1 MRYKKRHFN
10 SIFASFAILFLSFA
24 ACGNPQSGNEKHVMC
39 IQKVD
44 SLWGDLQNTKL
55 LFGFKMDEFLERK
68 AYMGE
73 NLTKLKFVDGKHLNQ
88 ENILNVQQ
96 YNEIYRIYKGVG
108 QRYKD
113 AVLQA
118 EAIFYEI
125 KGLENEVKKGS
136 YDKEIANFVK
146 EYGEIKKHLTENYER
161 TVEVTSQVRTLEPA
175 FVRLAPIIDKLL
187 ETVPANTN

>member
-1 MRYKKRHFN
+1 MKYKKRHFTP
-10 SIFASFAILFLSFA
+10 IFALFAILFLGFT
-24 ACGNPQSGNEKHVMC
+24 ACTNNASNNEKHSMC
-39 IQKVD
+39 VQKVD

-73 NLTKLKFVDGKHLNQ
+73 NLTKLKFVDGKHLTP
-88 ENILNVQQ
+88 ENVLNVQQ
-96 YNEIYRIYKGVG
+96 YNEIFRIYKGVG

-113 AVLQA
+113 VVLEA

-146 EYGEIKKHLTENYER
+146 EYNEIKNHLNENYEK
-161 TVEVTSQVRTLEPA
+161 TVEVTNQVRAMEPA
-175 FVRLAPIIDKLL
+175 FVRISPIVDKLV
-187 ETVPANTN
+187 ESISTN

>member
-1 MRYKKRHFN
+1 
-10 SIFASFAILFLSFA
+10 
-24 ACGNPQSGNEKHVMC
+24 MC
-39 IQKVD
+39 VQKVD

-68 AYMGE
+68 SYMGA
-73 NLTKLKFVDGKHLNQ
+73 NLTKLKFVDGKYLNQ

-113 AVLQA
+113 VVLEA

-125 KGLENEVKKGS
+125 KGLDNEVKKGS
-136 YDKEIANFVK
+136 YDKEIAIFVK
-146 EYGEIKKHLTENYER
+146 EYAEIKKHLEENYQK
-161 TVEVTSQVRTLEPA
+161 TVEITNQVRTLEPA
-175 FVRLAPIIDKLL
+175 FVRLSPVIDKLV
-187 ETVPANTN
+187 ETVPVN

>member
-1 MRYKKRHFN
+1 MRYKKRHFTP
-10 SIFASFAILFLSFA
+10 IFALFAILFLGLG
-24 ACGNPQSGNEKHVMC
+24 ACGNSASNNEKHAMC
-39 IQKVD
+39 VQKVD

-68 AYMGE
+68 SYMGA
-73 NLTKLKFVDGKHLNQ
+73 NLTKLKFVDGKYLNQ

-113 AVLQA
+113 VVLEA

-125 KGLENEVKKGS
+125 KGLDNEVKKGS
-136 YDKEIANFVK
+136 YDKEIAIFVK
-146 EYGEIKKHLTENYER
+146 EYAEIKKHLEENYQK
-161 TVEVTSQVRTLEPA
+161 TVEITNQVRTLEPA
-175 FVRLAPIIDKLL
+175 FVRLSPVIDKLV
-187 ETVPANTN
+187 ETVPVN